1 MACVYEGLDQIY
13 LFFYYYTME
22 KLLQLLNEYQN
33 SYKSKFIF
41 SDYDEKTTSFSLVNS
56 EMCLWAETI
65 ISKKFWFIERLVSNK
80 KLNLI
85 DFKEVV
91 KEVEFT
97 DNEEFDRYIF
107 YSITDSLL
115 MLLAISDDPI
125 SFLVSILK

>member
-1 MACVYEGLDQIY
+1 
-13 LFFYYYTME
+13 ME

-85 DFKEVV
+85 DFKEIV

-125 SFLVSILK
+125 SFLVSVLK